1 VSRTIKKNQTGS
13 KSFDPACRNHGTC
26 HTSALGRVYNQRK
39 GEYNAQEMYNE
50 WEKPDDFND
59 DNWDYLLELY
69 KCLDQESAN
78 NMRDFEVD
86 HIEQWELEETPDSI
100 AEDYVDLMIL
110 MLEVIEHAK
119 KEKE

>member
-1 VSRTIKKNQTGS
+1 
-13 KSFDPACRNHGTC
+13 
-26 HTSALGRVYNQRK
+26 
-39 GEYNAQEMYNE
+39 
-50 WEKPDDFND
+50 
-59 DNWDYLLELY
+59 
-69 KCLDQESAN
+69 
-78 NMRDFEVD
+78 MRDFEVD